1 MTGVEMKIPTP
12 EELEAM
18 MGRGELKLLGAG
30 SRRECYAIPGTNLCL
45 KLYREEGAA
54 PNPSVAREIRKYRHD
69 EKRNTCAEEYRYW
82 LKLKSKLPAYVFA
95 AFPESLELIHLPT
108 RGWAILESR
117 VENEDGS
124 ACTRFS
130 LSYRNADEATRTILL
145 KEFWLLVG
153 AFAAY
158 GVRFYDTPNIVVER
172 HADKFFRLR
181 VVDFEPAARTLIPID
196 AIFPFLIRGKVIRR
210 ATRYLKLHGRVE
222 ARYKGLP
229 SRLRRK
235 WDNLIATEGAKMGLS
250 DCVPFLENKLLNDI
264 FYRGTFNG
272 KPCVVKCSSRSPDSI
287 RNERDMLL
295 RLHGV
300 DLLAAVEP
308 LGYWCSS
315 DRHFAFIITE
325 ELPGPELS
333 TVLKSDLTDE
343 DRKRIANNLLKIV
356 DALVSAG
363 IVWRDFIPGN
373 LLRDLSG
380 HYRLIDA
387 QLAVN
392 REAPKECK
400 FMQTNREYRLLLFA
414 YNEALHGKGWCD
426 AEFIR
431 LILQRINKNNLLE
444 DEMRRLETAK
454 PKLTINKQ
462 ITALDRLYVSL
473 LKFEFAV
480 QVYLRKGANVDSVRE
495 RLRRVNDILGG
506 EA

>member
-1 MTGVEMKIPTP
+1 VTGA
-12 EELEAM
+12 ELETM
-18 MGRGELKLLGAG
+18 LERDELAFLGAG
-30 SRRECYAIPGTNLCL
+30 SRRECYAIPGTELCL
-45 KLYREEGAA
+45 KCYHDESTA
-54 PNPSVAREIRKYRHD
+54 PNATVALEIRKYRHN
-69 EKRNTCAEEYRYW
+69 EKRNTCAQEYRYW
-82 LKLKSKLPAYVFA
+82 RELKAKLPAYVFA
-95 AFPESLELIHLPT
+95 AFPESLELVHLPT
-108 RGWAILESR
+108 RGYALLESR

-130 LSYRNADEATRTILL
+130 LSYRNADESTRAKLL

-158 GVRFYDTPNIVVER
+158 GVRFYDTQNIVVER
-172 HADKFFRLR
+172 RADNSFRLR

-196 AIFPFLIRGKVIRR
+196 SIFPFLIRGKVIRR

-235 WDNLIATEGAKMGLS
+235 WDNLIATEGAKLGLS
-250 DCVPFLENKLLNDI
+250 NCVPFLENKLLNDI

-300 DLLAAVEP
+300 DLLVAVAP

-315 DRHFAFIITE
+315 DRHFAFIITD
-325 ELPGPELS
+325 ELPGPILS
-333 TVLKSDLTDE
+333 AVLKSDLSDE
-343 DRKRIANNLLKIV
+343 DRKRIASNLLRIV

-363 IVWRDFIPGN
+363 IVWRDLIPGN

-387 QLAVN
+387 QLAVH

-414 YNEALHGKGWCD
+414 YNEAQHGKGWCD
-426 AEFIR
+426 ADFIR
-431 LILQRINKNNLLE
+431 LILQRLNKNDLLV
-444 DEMRRLETAK
+444 DEMRRLEEAK
-454 PKLTINKQ
+454 PKLTISKQ
-462 ITALDRLYVSL
+462 ITALDRLYVLL